1 MVLDAGNMVL
11 PNCGIL
17 SFHMA
22 STIIKN
28 GFLYATFSI
37 RAKKETFRAK
47 LIFLRGYRDKISIIL
62 WGEESTYIEKGMKYE
77 EHKIIS
83 I

>member
-1 MVLDAGNMVL
+1 MVLDAGKYAFVELQYFTL
-11 PNCGIL
+11 PYGFNNYKI
-17 SFHMA
+17 A
-22 STIIKN
+22 
-28 GFLYATFSI
+28 FLYATFSI

-47 LIFLRGYRDKISIIL
+47 LIFLRGYRDKISITL
-62 WGEESTYIEKGMKYE
+62 WGEKSTYIEKGMKYE